1 MARSSTGWRL
11 RLGDSRSSAPAARR
25 TTGTAA
31 PLELTAVPGRGRRLS
46 DGVLVDASVHARLLG
61 LRLLTLDA
69 TIVIAPA
76 EVTSPSPAAH
86 RAPRARASRSPGRSV
101 GSPGRSVAA
110 RPGLAQAVQSI
121 NEAAELLA
129 ATRRDGPARRAG
141 LPS

>member
-1 MARSSTGWRL
+1 V
-11 RLGDSRSSAPAARR
+11 
-25 TTGTAA
+25 
-31 PLELTAVPGRGRRLS
+31 ELTAVPDRRRRLS

-69 TIVIAPA
+69 TVVIAPA

-86 RAPRARASRSPGRSV
+86 RAPRAWAARSSGISPGRSA
-101 GSPGRSVAA
+101 AA

-129 ATRRDGPARRAG
+129 ATRRDGAARGQAH
-141 LPS
+141 